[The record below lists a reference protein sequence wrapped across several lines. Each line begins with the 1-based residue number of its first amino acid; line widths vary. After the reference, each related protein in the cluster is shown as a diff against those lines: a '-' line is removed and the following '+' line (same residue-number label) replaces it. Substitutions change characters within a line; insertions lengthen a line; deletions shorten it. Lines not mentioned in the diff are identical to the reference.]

1 LFLRRPFLGY
11 DAAAV
16 PTYEP
21 QFHGTPRFR
30 IVSRIGVGAVG
41 ELYKAMDE
49 NRATQVALRTLRNVP
64 KTAGAALERDF
75 RALKAVRHPA
85 LVSLGEVH
93 SVEGL
98 WFYTMEFVE
107 GESLLDY
114 VHPLASD
121 VGPRTPGLNT
131 NTGPLSEV
139 RLRSALHQLVRGVAA
154 LHHASRVHGSIEPD
168 HIRLTAQGRL
178 VLLECELLGSTSG
191 RDTEQR
197 LFNALPFVAPER
209 LEDAPA
215 SPATDWYSVG
225 AVLFHALSGAFP
237 FAASSGADLVEQKQR
252 VLPKLPNEGRYPRD
266 LVTLCMSLLAIDPDA
281 RPDYNEIRSLL
292 GIAPEAEPR
301 ISQNFSLL
309 GDAPPFVGRRR
320 ELGLLAEAFER
331 TRHGAVSTLCLYGEQ
346 GIGKRTLVTQLARK
360 LRNEY
365 PQLIHLSGRCDAEG
379 PRALRG
385 ISAVLEGLNRYL
397 ASQDQSSVATLLP
410 KDAEFIPRAFPV
422 LSALPLPSVEARLPE
437 EPPALRRAALRSL
450 RALVR
455 NLSKRHP
462 LLVVLDDVQWID
474 TDALH
479 ILETIIRP
487 PAAPDM
493 LLLLLLHQEPAQ
505 ASQGLKAWLGRHEQQ
520 VTAMPLRELG
530 EAAAYELVER
540 LLESGGVTSESV
552 AQHITAIGA
561 GQPLRIDALV
571 RHYLL
576 TSVPAPDEMSLT
588 DLLWARV
595 EHLPL
600 DARQLLT
607 TLSYARIPLS
617 AELLARATNLGVES
631 VIRHAAVLRVSN
643 LARSLR
649 DGDVERFAPSHPAVR
664 GAVLARARVDRAR
677 MHRQIALALAGAP
690 HVPDEV
696 LAAHFRD
703 AGDFKRAAEATA
715 RAADSARDNLAF
727 DGAVALYREALS
739 FADLEPEAM
748 RQLRTELAHAYAAA
762 GQSEQAARAYVD
774 AARYESPATA
784 LELERRAAHQ
794 LLRTGHVQEGLK
806 TIESVLSR
814 LAVQLPSSPLAA
826 LRSLIL
832 RRARLALRGTWFRE
846 RDPSQI
852 PPNDLLRADILGSL
866 APALSIIDSVRG
878 ADARTRHLL
887 LALKLGDPVRIARAL
902 AIEADYRASISQPD
916 ADGWLRLVERAE
928 TLARRARDPQ
938 ALGLALAV
946 RARAAFFRGLLH
958 ENVRL
963 SNEAERSLALNATY
977 VDWEIGRVRVVRAL
991 ARYLLGELRASADS
1005 VQEQIREAHERGDRY
1020 TETQLALAAGYLP
1033 LVIANEPYA
1042 ALSLLDEALAEFGGT
1057 GFQMPNFLH
1066 LLAVIQTELYA
1077 GRERPYAR
1085 IMAVWPELAR
1095 SQLLRAPFIANTARH
1110 LRARAALAQAHGE
1123 RNSRELL
1130 LREAAEAADRLID
1143 ARMPAFIGFGHAVAA
1158 GVSAARGERA
1168 RAVQQLEQAED
1179 AFYEGELAAYAAA
1192 TRYQLGRLQGGARGG
1207 ELSARA
1213 AEWFEA
1219 QGAKKPLALV
1229 AMLLPGF
1236 EG

>member
-1 LFLRRPFLGY
+1 
-11 DAAAV
+11 V
-16 PTYEP
+16 PIYEP

-49 NRATQVALRTLRNVP
+49 NRATLVALRTLRNVP
-64 KTAGAALERDF
+64 KTAGLAIERDF

-85 LVSLGEVH
+85 LVSLGELH

-107 GESLLDY
+107 GEPLIDY
-114 VHPLASD
+114 IHPIATDSSA
-121 VGPRTPGLNT
+121 RAPGLT
-131 NTGPLSEV
+131 ATGPLSEV

-154 LHHASRVHGSIEPD
+154 LHHAARVHGSIEPD
-168 HIRLTAQGRL
+168 HMRVTAQGRL
-178 VLLECELLGSTSG
+178 VLLECELLGSSTG

-225 AVLFHALSGAFP
+225 AVLFHALANAFP
-237 FAASSGADLVEQKQR
+237 FATSGADLVEQKQR
-252 VLPKLPNEGRYPRD
+252 IVPRLPNEGAYPQD
-266 LVTLCMSLLAIDPDA
+266 LVALCMSLLAIDPDA
-281 RPDYNEIRSLL
+281 RPDYNEIRAML

-385 ISAVLEGLNRYL
+385 VSSVLDGLNRYL
-397 ASQDQSSVATLLP
+397 ASQDESSVATLLP

-422 LSALPLPSVEARLPE
+422 LSALPLPSVEAQLPE
-437 EPPALRRAALRSL
+437 EPPALRRAAVRALRS
-450 RALVR
+450 LVR

-462 LLVVLDDVQWID
+462 LLIVIDDVQWID

-479 ILETIIRP
+479 ILESIIRP
-487 PAAPDM
+487 PAPPDM

-505 ASQGLKAWLGRHEQQ
+505 AAQGLKAWLARHEQQ
-520 VTAMPLRELG
+520 VTAMPLRELS
-530 EAAAYELVER
+530 EAAAHDLVGR

-552 AQHITAIGA
+552 AQHITAMGA

-576 TSVPAPDEMSLT
+576 TSVPAPDQMGLT

-617 AELLARATNLGVES
+617 AELLARATNLSIENVT
-631 VIRHAAVLRVSN
+631 RYAAVLRVSN
-643 LARSLR
+643 LARTLR

-664 GAVLARARVDRAR
+664 NAVQLRARVDRAR
-677 MHRQIALALAGAP
+677 MHRQIALALASAP
-690 HVPDEV
+690 HSPEDV

-715 RAADSARDNLAF
+715 KAADSARSSLAF
-727 DGAVALYREALS
+727 DAAVALYREALS
-739 FADLEPEAM
+739 FADIEPEAM
-748 RQLRTELAHAYAAA
+748 RELRTELAHAYAAA

-814 LAVQLPSSPLAA
+814 LGVQLPSSPLAA

-832 RRARLALRGTWFRE
+832 RRTQLSLRGTWFRE

-866 APALSIIDSVRG
+866 APALSIIDGVRG

-887 LALKLGDPVRIARAL
+887 LALKLGDPVRIARAI
-902 AIEADYRASISQPD
+902 AIEADYQATVSQPD
-916 ADGWLRLVERAE
+916 TEKWLGLVERAE
-928 TLARRARDPQ
+928 TLAKRTRDSQ
-938 ALGLALAV
+938 AQGLALAV
-946 RARAAFFRGLLH
+946 RSRAAFFRGLLR

-977 VDWEIGRVRVVRAL
+977 VDWDIGRVRVVRSL
-991 ARYLLGELRASADS
+991 SRYLLGELRANADS

-1033 LVIANEPYA
+1033 LVFAHEPYA
-1042 ALSLLDEALAEFGGT
+1042 ALSLLDEALAEFGGAS
-1057 GFQMPNFLH
+1057 FQVPHFLH
-1066 LLAVIQTELYA
+1066 LLGVIQTELYVN
-1077 GRERPYAR
+1077 RERPYTR
-1085 IMAVWPELAR
+1085 IMSVWPELAR
-1095 SQLLRAPFIANTARH
+1095 SQLLRAPFLANTARH
-1110 LRARAALAQAHGE
+1110 LRARAALAQAHAE
-1123 RNSRELL
+1123 RADRELL
-1130 LREAAEAADRLID
+1130 LREAAEAAERLIA
-1143 ARMPAFIGFGHAVAA
+1143 ARLPAFVGYGHAIGA
-1158 GVSAARGERA
+1158 GVHASRGERT
-1168 RAVQQLEQAED
+1168 RAVQRLEQAEA
-1179 AFYEGELAAYAAA
+1179 AFYEGEVAAYAAA
-1192 TRYQLGRLQGGARGG
+1192 TRYQVGRLRGG
-1207 ELSARA
+1207 SRGADLQARA
-1213 AEWFEA
+1213 AEWFEG
-1219 QGAKKPLALV
+1219 QGVKKPHALV
-1229 AMLLPGF
+1229 GMLLPGF
-1236 EG
+1236 GD